1 MVAYLIKNL
10 GLWLPSLRVS
20 SVKCVTAALAD
31 ELLLLVLPKL
41 HQLLQAMTSPFILLQ
56 CIGFDDYLGFDQI
69 LKIKRISNSNQ
80 IKMKFFKKQIKSKSN
95 PNQMSPLPKKK
106 LEFFSFKPVF
116 QQS

>member
-41 HQLLQAMTSPFILLQ
+41 HQLLQAMTSPFILHSVLDLT
-56 CIGFDDYLGFDQI
+56 IT
-69 LKIKRISNSNQ
+69 
-80 IKMKFFKKQIKSKSN
+80 
-95 PNQMSPLPKKK
+95 
-106 LEFFSFKPVF
+106 
-116 QQS
+116 